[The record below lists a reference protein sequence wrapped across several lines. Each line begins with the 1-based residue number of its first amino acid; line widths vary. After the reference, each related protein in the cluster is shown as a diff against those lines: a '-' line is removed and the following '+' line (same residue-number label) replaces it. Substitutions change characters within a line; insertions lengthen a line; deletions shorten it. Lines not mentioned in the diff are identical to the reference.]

1 MRRCLEVMACL
12 NLNGCPNEY
21 KQCTADRL
29 IYLPICTW
37 QITCFLAFL
46 ACALRAARANGGQL
60 SVTQV
65 LERDA
70 GGPRGLRTS
79 GSTYDTVEHQI
90 GSLQGTALLNP
101 RFDPMRDLRE
111 ISEVFEPHVQ
121 ADADA
126 AFYYFAGMG
135 EAQRNR
141 LAAGL
146 QAATRRGASVAATL
160 VECRQFFSEA
170 NIRLLATWGQHPY
183 RLPPPPE

>member
-1 MRRCLEVMACL
+1 M
-12 NLNGCPNEY
+12 
-21 KQCTADRL
+21 
-29 IYLPICTW
+29 
-37 QITCFLAFL
+37 
-46 ACALRAARANGGQL
+46 RAARANGGQL

-126 AFYYFAGMG
+126 AFYYVAGMG

-183 RLPPPPE
+183 QERPVTVQFGAADGNDCRRFEIRKPYFQHRLPPEFWTDIGAVDFAALSQ